1 MRGIFG
7 FFVCFF
13 EEVSVIKC
21 VRNFSIPMAGVA
33 SPGPPASRAQ
43 QTVPVPAAPTTGTA
57 PDVAPLAADLP
68 NAWLEGKTGTLTNQ
82 CIMLVQANTMIGRSA
97 SCDLQ
102 IHDPKVSRKHFSI
115 RFGNSAFFLQDQ
127 GSSSGTYINSERVI
141 AQRLNDGDRID
152 LGDTSLVFHVE

>member
-7 FFVCFF
+7 FFVCFI
-13 EEVSVIKC
+13 EEVSVSKH
-21 VRNFSIPMAGVA
+21 VRILSIPTAGVT
-33 SPGPPASRAQ
+33 SPAPPSSHAP
-43 QTVPVPAAPTTGTA
+43 QTVPAPAAPTTSTP
-57 PDVAPLAADLP
+57 PDVAPATDQP
-68 NAWLEGKTGTLTNQ
+68 NAWLEGKTGALTDQ

-127 GSSSGTYINSERVI
+127 DSSGGTYINGERVK